1 MFGAFGSMRYS
12 AALNIFKNK
21 RLSNDRKSLSVGKT
35 GFEPAAPWSQTRCAT
50 GLRHFPYSQKNQR
63 RGRDSNPRYK
73 FKLVQRFSK
82 PALSATQA
90 PLQPSFKSLR
100 DAKIIIQGL

>member
-1 MFGAFGSMRYS
+1 MPG
-12 AALNIFKNK
+12 IFW
-21 RLSNDRKSLSVGKT
+21 L
-35 GFEPAAPWSQTRCAT
+35 
-50 GLRHFPYSQKNQR
+50 R

-90 PLQPSFKSLR
+90 PLRIAHHRNS
-100 DAKIIIQGL
+100 DGG